1 MSRILLAVLA
11 LASLAAAA
19 QDSPAPLTGPTLR
32 TMEDAVQKG
41 DLKKITSVVVL
52 RHGQPV
58 YEKYFDGDA
67 STLRNTRSATKSV
80 TDILAGIAI
89 DHKLLSGVDARVFSF
104 FPDKRPFAN
113 PDPRKEKITVEDFLT
128 MSSILECNDW
138 NDYSRGNEER
148 MYPVE
153 DWVKFALDL
162 PVRGFSSY
170 NPKPE
175 DSPYGRSFSYCT
187 AGAGALGALL
197 QRATRSPLQDFAQ
210 QNLFAPLGIEKVKW
224 VVSPAGIAFT
234 GGGLELTSRD
244 LAKLAQLY
252 LNGGTWNGNRVV
264 SQTWVEA
271 STRPHARIDDHTEYG
286 YLWWLRTFHAAGGK
300 DHAAFYM
307 TGNGGNKV
315 MVFPDLDAVVV
326 ITSTN
331 YGTRGMHEQTDHML
345 TDYIL
350 PALEQ

>member
-11 LASLAAAA
+11 FALSAAA
-19 QDSPAPLTGPTLR
+19 QDAPTLSGPTLR

-41 DLKKITSVVVL
+41 ELKKIGSVVVL

-67 STLRNTRSATKSV
+67 SILRNTRSATKSV
-80 TDILAGIAI
+80 TDILVGIAL
-89 DHKLLSGVDARVFSF
+89 DRKLLHGVDAPVFSF

-128 MSSILECNDW
+128 MSSILECDDW
-138 NDYSRGNEER
+138 NDFSRGNEER
-148 MYPVE
+148 MYLVE
-153 DWVKFALDL
+153 DWVKFVLDL
-162 PVRGFSSY
+162 PVRGFSSFH
-170 NPKPE
+170 PAPAA
-175 DSPYGRSFSYCT
+175 SPYGRSFSYCT
-187 AGAGALGALL
+187 GGAVTLGALL
-197 QRATRSPLQDFAQ
+197 QRATRTPTPDFAQ
-210 QNLFAPLGIEKVKW
+210 QDLFAPLGIETVKW
-224 VVSPAGIAFT
+224 QFSPTGIAGT

-252 LNGGTWNGNRVV
+252 LNGGTWNGRRVV
-264 SQTWVEA
+264 AQSWVEA

-315 MVFPDLDAVVV
+315 MAFPDLDAVVV

-331 YGTRGMHEQTDHML
+331 YSTRGMHEQTDRMV

>member
-1 MSRILLAVLA
+1 
-11 LASLAAAA
+11 
-19 QDSPAPLTGPTLR
+19 
-32 TMEDAVQKG
+32 
-41 DLKKITSVVVL
+41 
-52 RHGQPV
+52 
-58 YEKYFDGDA
+58 
-67 STLRNTRSATKSV
+67 
-80 TDILAGIAI
+80 
-89 DHKLLSGVDARVFSF
+89 
-104 FPDKRPFAN
+104 
-113 PDPRKEKITVEDFLT
+113 
-128 MSSILECNDW
+128 
-138 NDYSRGNEER
+138 

-153 DWVKFALDL
+153 DWVKFVLDL

-187 AGAGALGALL
+187 GGVGTLGALL
-197 QRATRSPLQDFAQ
+197 QRATRTPLQDFAQ

-224 VVSPAGIAFT
+224 VVSPTGIAFT

-244 LAKLAQLY
+244 LGKLGQLY
-252 LNGGTWNGNRVV
+252 RNGGTWNGRRIVAQ
-264 SQTWVEA
+264 SWVET

-286 YLWWLRTFHAAGGK
+286 YLWWLRAFRAAGGK
-300 DHAAFYM
+300 DHAAYYM

-331 YGTRGMHEQTDHML
+331 YGTRGMHEQTDRML